1 MAAVLVLEVSQ
12 VAVLLEAAGE
22 VSSSPGSSSAP
33 CSQPQGSLP
42 ATVFLL
48 RVPKSTS
55 KIDFATHKMDGGTET
70 GSFNLLRVTA

>member
-12 VAVLLEAAGE
+12 VAILLEAAGE

-48 RVPKSTS
+48 RIVS

>member
-48 RVPKSTS
+48 RTVSTS